1 MSQNIFNI
9 KDSIN
14 GDSIIGFTSAK
25 TMKNQGFLDSSRVA
39 TYLMGDEGPA
49 SHKKHLGLIQL
60 FETTH
65 NVSLPF
71 MKNLFAGS
79 AVLEVD
85 RGQTI
90 TYDLPVKRMKD
101 VCMTAEDTSTERDA
115 PGIDGTVF
123 KLILNEQF
131 TKGDILTYNPTHG
144 EQVMVSADHDVQMV
158 GENYLHWVILMTT
171 DKTAYYPA
179 DKLKAGIKYMK
190 IGNAIPEFG
199 QNFSGINMTKN
210 PSGSITNEFILGS
223 PRGVETFM
231 TREAAGMKA
240 PGFNAFTDAMM
251 ENVNSQLEA
260 MGGNNNMFYMG
271 RLRNG
276 QFDASTAKIG
286 TTLEYL
292 ALMELAMMECHSL
305 LFAKAAVVP
314 TANGVLRVNEGVWH
328 QLRRGKIIKYSKP
341 GSLTINHI
349 HEAASYI
356 YKNSTVPI
364 SERFL
369 KFKAGYFA
377 WMNVMQIFREEAI
390 QQLNGLPVG
399 MVGNDSQLPQP
410 VFKGNLNELEMQEVR
425 IKSVFIPGV
434 GKVIVEHDPSLDY
447 QPLADRFSQG
457 ASGHQMAAHTSYS
470 LVIWN
475 AGSAEY
481 SNVTSKV
488 RNASVV
494 DGGNNR
500 ANIYYVKRT
509 GEPAVTYG
517 YEQGRMANEGSYEN
531 IQSSLKYMGRT
542 FWALNESG
550 ALVLDTTATVMIE
563 LQDLK

>member
-1 MSQNIFNI
+1 MSNNIFNI
-9 KDSIN
+9 KDSVN

-25 TMKNQGFLDSSRVA
+25 TMKNANFLDSTKVA

-49 SHKKHLGLIQL
+49 AHRKHLGLIQL

-65 NVSLPF
+65 NVALPF
-71 MKNLFAGS
+71 MKNLFQGS

-85 RGQTI
+85 HGQTI
-90 TYDLPVKRMKD
+90 TYDLPVNRMSAM
-101 VCMTAEDTSTERDA
+101 CMTAEDTSTEREY
-115 PGIDGTVF
+115 PGIDGTTF
-123 KLILNEQF
+123 KIILNEQF
-131 TKGDILTYNPTHG
+131 TGGDILTYDPAYG
-144 EQVMVSADHDVQMV
+144 MQVIVSAEHDVQMV
-158 GENYLHWVILMTT
+158 GENFLHYVVLATT
-171 DKTAYYPA
+171 DKAQYFPA

-199 QNFSGINMTKN
+199 QKFSGINMIKN
-210 PSGSITNEFILGS
+210 PTGSITNEFILGS

-231 TREAAGMKA
+231 TRDAANRKA
-240 PGFNAFTDAMM
+240 PGFNAFADSMM
-251 ENVNSQLEA
+251 ERVSAQLDA
-260 MGGNNNMFYMG
+260 MGGQNNMFYMG
-271 RLRNG
+271 KLRNG
-276 QFDASTAKIG
+276 QLDASTAKIG

-305 LFAKAAVVP
+305 LFARASVVN
-314 TANGVLRVNEGVWH
+314 TTNGVQRVNEGVWH
-328 QLRRGKIIKYSKP
+328 QLRRGKIIKYSKQ
-341 GSLTINHI
+341 GSLTINHL

-356 YKNSTVPI
+356 YKNSTIPI
-364 SERFL
+364 SDRFL

-377 WMNVMQIFREEAI
+377 WMNVLQIFREEAI

-399 MVGNDSQLPQP
+399 MTGNDSQIPQP
-410 VFKGNLNELEMQEVR
+410 VFKGNLNNLEMQEVR
-425 IKSVFIPGV
+425 ITSVFIPGV
-434 GKVIVEHDPSLDY
+434 GKVIIEHDPSLDY
-447 QPLADRFSQG
+447 QPMADRFSQG
-457 ASGHQMAAHTSYS
+457 AYGHQVAAHTSYS
-470 LVIWN
+470 LVIWD

-494 DGGNNR
+494 DGGNNK
-500 ANIYYVKRT
+500 ANIYYIKRT

-531 IQSSLKYMGRT
+531 VQSSLKYMGRT
-542 FWALNESG
+542 FWAFNESG
-550 ALVLDTTATVMIE
+550 ALVLDTTRTVMIE